1 MKPLPGDSALVGVRE
16 AWNLEVEGK
25 LTDPFLILLTACLH
39 PLLEGMGEG
48 NRGPEGLPCH
58 GLLWE
63 LAQHGKRGEAEGP
76 VCYTS
81 RLSLAGRMNAI
92 SCGILQ
98 SVWTPGFFLLETPEE
113 QWRPRGSQS

>member
-25 LTDPFLILLTACLH
+25 LTDPFLILLTAHLH

-48 NRGPEGLPCH
+48 NRGPEALPCH

-76 VCYTS
+76 VWLHFKA
-81 RLSLAGRMNAI
+81 LSG
-92 SCGILQ
+92 
-98 SVWTPGFFLLETPEE
+98 W
-113 QWRPRGSQS
+113 